1 MAERTKAC
9 YLTRFYASHLFAPAA
24 DVRSALQIIMI
35 CPFGFQIRSELKREK
50 THWQIRLTK
59 RTRSEGGRGVTCVRL
74 IRKTLGTQS
83 VAKGLKAIQLK
94 ENSMVHEHKLKSE
107 QMQVVPEL
115 NPI

>member
-24 DVRSALQIIMI
+24 DAAVDVRSAFQIIMI

-59 RTRSEGGRGVTCVRL
+59 RTRSEGGGGSPAC
-74 IRKTLGTQS
+74 
-83 VAKGLKAIQLK
+83 A
-94 ENSMVHEHKLKSE
+94 
-107 QMQVVPEL
+107 
-115 NPI
+115 